1 MRHNH
6 HRRWGKNGF
15 LGLLA
20 VALAAL
26 PLLTLRTAEF
36 QGSDDQG
43 KEMVHQLDPNY
54 RPWFSPLWEPPG
66 SEIES
71 LLFSLQ
77 AALGA
82 GVVGY
87 SIGYLHAR
95 RRDRHESG

>member
-1 MRHNH
+1 MRHKN
-6 HRRWGKNGF
+6 HRRWGKNAF

-20 VALAAL
+20 AALAAL
-26 PLLTLRTAEF
+26 PLLILRTAEF
-36 QGSDDQG
+36 QGADDQG
-43 KEMVHQLDPNY
+43 REMVHQLDPNY

-82 GVVGY
+82 GVIGY

-95 RRDRHESG
+95 RRDRHESD